1 MIKKLVNSTLLY
13 MVAGA
18 LPAISG
24 MILLIPYTTYLTVPV
39 YGALSIYLSFSI
51 LTQILITYSID
62 NYVAVGYVTR
72 KNSKAELNKFIGTM
86 IILISVV
93 SLITLA
99 AFGLI
104 GHLLFDLFH
113 NDFLAFYP
121 FGLMSLIFAISNVFL
136 RLYSTLLI
144 YQQEPLKYLLINL
157 VNFVL
162 ILFFSIYGLKLY
174 PNTLFAPIVG
184 RLISGIV
191 TLVIIAYLLLKQY
204 GITYDKK
211 QLIGVNKY
219 CFPVYK
225 YNIYSWVIIY
235 ANNYLILF
243 LDKTTKVLGVFDFT
257 MKCTLI
263 IEVFQNSFC
272 STINPKIY
280 EIWGAKRI
288 DLEAVNEEYQ
298 YHKLFTILNILF
310 IAISIFAIPLV
321 GELIIKKRE
330 YIAYFKFLPFMLISF
345 IFRPLLNIY
354 TNCAYFFNNTK
365 ALPKMIVIS
374 AVIQIIIMYLTFP
387 YIGVWAAI
395 ISSFAARLIQVIVL
409 KLITKEKLFITAHKI
424 ELLFIPLFYLVLI
437 FGLFSTNKI
446 SYFSASCIQLFLS
459 IFITLFYA
467 KSFFNIQLFKK
478 KTLVSDKMNKDED

>member
-1 MIKKLVNSTLLY
+1 MI
-13 MVAGA
+13 AGA

-24 MILLIPYTTYLTVPV
+24 MVLLIPYTSYLSVPV

-62 NYVAVGYVTR
+62 NYVAVGYVSR
-72 KNSKAELNKFIGTM
+72 KNSKEELRKFIGTM
-86 IILISVV
+86 TVLIAII

-99 AFGLI
+99 IFSII
-104 GHLLFDLFH
+104 GHVLFDLFH
-113 NDFLAFYP
+113 NDYLSFYP
-121 FGLMSLIFAISNVFL
+121 FGIMSLIFAISNVFL
-136 RLYSTLLI
+136 KLYSTLLI

-157 VNFVL
+157 INFVL

-174 PNTLFAPIVG
+174 PNSLFAPIAG
-184 RLISGIV
+184 RLISGVV
-191 TLVIIAYLLLKQY
+191 TLIIIIYIMLKQY

-219 CFPVYK
+219 CFPVFK
-225 YNIYSWVIIY
+225 YNIYSWIIIY

-243 LDKTTKVLGVFDFT
+243 LDKTSKVLGVFDFT

-263 IEVFQNSFC
+263 VEVFQNSFC

-280 EIWGAKRI
+280 EIWGSKRSDQAAI
-288 DLEAVNEEYQ
+288 DEEYQ

-310 IAISIFAIPLV
+310 ISISIFAIPV
-321 GELIIKKRE
+321 IGEVIIKKKE
-330 YIAYFKFLPFMLISF
+330 YIEYFKFLPFMLISF
-345 IFRPLLNIY
+345 IFRPILNIY

-387 YIGVWAAI
+387 YLGVWAAI
-395 ISSFAARLIQVIVL
+395 ISSFIARLIQVIVL
-409 KLITKEKLFITAHKI
+409 KFITKEELYISSHKT
-424 ELLFIPLFYLVLI
+424 ELLIIPISYLILI
-437 FGLFSTNKI
+437 AGLFLSNTI
-446 SYFSASCIQLFLS
+446 SYFTASWIQLSASIL
-459 IFITLFYA
+459 ITLIYS
-467 KSFFNIQLFKK
+467 KTFFNVHLFKK
-478 KTLVSDKMNKDED
+478 KSLI

>member
-1 MIKKLVNSTLLY
+1 
-13 MVAGA
+13 
-18 LPAISG
+18 
-24 MILLIPYTTYLTVPV
+24 
-39 YGALSIYLSFSI
+39 
-51 LTQILITYSID
+51 
-62 NYVAVGYVTR
+62 
-72 KNSKAELNKFIGTM
+72 
-86 IILISVV
+86 
-93 SLITLA
+93 
-99 AFGLI
+99 
-104 GHLLFDLFH
+104 
-113 NDFLAFYP
+113 
-121 FGLMSLIFAISNVFL
+121 
-136 RLYSTLLI
+136 
-144 YQQEPLKYLLINL
+144 
-157 VNFVL
+157 
-162 ILFFSIYGLKLY
+162 
-174 PNTLFAPIVG
+174 
-184 RLISGIV
+184 
-191 TLVIIAYLLLKQY
+191 LKQY

-409 KLITKEKLFITAHKI
+409 KLITKEKLFITTHKI

>member
-86 IILISVV
+86 IILISVI

-104 GHLLFDLFH
+104 GHLLFDLFQ
-113 NDFLAFYP
+113 NDYLAFYP

-280 EIWGAKRI
+280 EIWGSKRS
-288 DLEAVNEEYQ
+288 DLEAVQEEYQ

-409 KLITKEKLFITAHKI
+409 KLITKEKLFITTYKI
-424 ELLFIPLFYLVLI
+424 ELLFIPLFYLLLI
-437 FGLFSTNKI
+437 FGLFSINKI
-446 SYFSASCIQLFLS
+446 SYFSASCIQLFVS
-459 IFITLFYA
+459 IFITIFYA